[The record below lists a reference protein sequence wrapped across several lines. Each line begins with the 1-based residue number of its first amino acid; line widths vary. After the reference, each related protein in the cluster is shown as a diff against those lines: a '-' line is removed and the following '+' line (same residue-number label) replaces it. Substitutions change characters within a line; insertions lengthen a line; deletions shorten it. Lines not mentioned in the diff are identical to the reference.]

1 MKTINLFILFILISF
16 VGIKGQ
22 KPIVVSEDSIMIGNG
37 MLPGLSVY
45 IPEVDYEKTLK
56 SWTKL
61 LQTGTKS
68 QVVTEN
74 AEMTIFGAILK
85 DVIESPVNVYSLL
98 IDRDSAL
105 YLAAAFELK
114 KDQYIERATGE
125 AEVAKAKSL
134 LFDFAKEQYLD
145 LVSGEVKI
153 EENKLR
159 DLEKEIGSLERDQ
172 SGMEKSIRSSNRT
185 IDNEREKLISL
196 NSELTAITSSIADE
210 RILYT
215 SMEEGTL
222 KDEKNDFIKELEKK
236 KKKLTRSI
244 ESSNKKI
251 SKADRTITK
260 ATNDIPRNDRIQGKY
275 RDELAA
281 QEAVVQKY
289 VDKLNT
295 IKGYK

>member
-1 MKTINLFILFILISF
+1 MKTIYLFILFILISC

-22 KPIVVSEDSIMIGNG
+22 KPIVVSEDSLMVGNG
-37 MLPGLSVY
+37 MLPGLSVS

-61 LQTGTKS
+61 LQAGTKS

-85 DVIESPVNVYSLL
+85 NVIESPVNVYSIL
-98 IDRDSAL
+98 IDRDSTL

-145 LVSGEVKI
+145 LVSEEVKI

-196 NSELTAITSSIADE
+196 NSELSSITLSIADE
-210 RILYT
+210 RISFT

-222 KDEKNDFIKELEKK
+222 KDEKNDFIKDLEKK

-251 SKADRTITK
+251 SKAERTITK

-275 RDELAA
+275 RDELTA
-281 QEAVVQKY
+281 QEAVLQKY